1 MFSEL
6 VHNVTSGIPLSPW
19 IVGPVLFVLWVAVLL
34 PMKKWFLS
42 VTRDFLEGGA
52 GWIWADSLIEAMS
65 PALAVAIV
73 AGGLALL
80 DRILPLSPRSDHAF
94 DVILAALLVIALIIF
109 GDRICRR
116 LLAHLALRSSA
127 LEGALG
133 LLQGGVRGI
142 IIGLGVLVFL
152 DSIGISITP
161 IVASLG
167 IGSLAVALALQDT
180 LANLFAGIYMIAEKP
195 IAAGHFIKL
204 ESGEQG
210 YVTKVGWRSTH
221 IRMLTD
227 TVVVVPNSKLASSV
241 ITNFSLPKNEI
252 AISIDV
258 GVHYDSIL
266 EQVET
271 VTLEVAREV
280 LAQVKGALPEFEP
293 RMRYHTFADSS
304 INFTLWLGAENYLAG
319 LFIKHE
325 LVKRLHARY
334 RAEGI
339 SIPFPI
345 RTIELPAN
353 TMTMLHQIISAHNQD
368 NRQNRVANDTK
379 EVAG

>member
-1 MFSEL
+1 MFSSSVSNL
-6 VHNVTSGIPLSPW
+6 IDAIPLSPW
-19 IVGPVLFVLWVAVLL
+19 IVGPMIFVLFVAVLL
-34 PMKKWFLS
+34 LLKKWILK
-42 VTRDFLEGGA
+42 VIRGLLEGRTSL
-52 GWIWADSLIEAMS
+52 IWADSLVEAMS
-65 PALAVAIV
+65 PALTVAIL

-80 DRILPLSPRSDHAF
+80 DRILPLSPRSDRAF
-94 DVILAALLVIALIIF
+94 DVILAALSVIALIIF
-109 GDRICRR
+109 VDRICRR
-116 LLAHLALRSSA
+116 LLAHLALRSPA
-127 LEGALG
+127 LEAALG

-142 IIGLGVLVFL
+142 TIGLGVLVFL

-227 TVVVVPNSKLASSV
+227 AAVVVPNSKLAGSV

-252 AISIDV
+252 AVSVDV
-258 GVHYDSIL
+258 GVHYDSDL
-266 EQVET
+266 ENVEA
-271 VTLEVAREV
+271 VTLAVARDA
-280 LAQVKGALPEFEP
+280 LTQVKGALPEFEP

-304 INFTLWLGAENYLAG
+304 INFTLWLGAENYVAG
-319 LFIKHE
+319 LLLKHE
-325 LVKRLHARY
+325 VVKRLHARY
-334 RAEGI
+334 RTEGI

-345 RTIELPAN
+345 RTLEVPAN
-353 TMTMLHQIISAHNQD
+353 TLSMLRQIFAVHDEANS
-368 NRQNRVANDTK
+368 QNRSAIANEIK
-379 EVAG
+379 E

>member
-1 MFSEL
+1 MFSSSVSNL
-6 VHNVTSGIPLSPW
+6 IDAIPLSPW
-19 IVGPVLFVLWVAVLL
+19 IVGPMIFVLFVAVLL
-34 PMKKWFLS
+34 LLKKWILK
-42 VTRDFLEGGA
+42 VIRGLLEGRTSL
-52 GWIWADSLIEAMS
+52 IWADSLVEAMS
-65 PALAVAIV
+65 PALTVAIL

-80 DRILPLSPRSDHAF
+80 DRILPLSPRSDRAF
-94 DVILAALLVIALIIF
+94 DVILAALSVIALIIF
-109 GDRICRR
+109 VDRICRR
-116 LLAHLALRSSA
+116 LLAHLALRSPA
-127 LEGALG
+127 LEAALG

-142 IIGLGVLVFL
+142 TIGLGVLVFL

-227 TVVVVPNSKLASSV
+227 AAVVVPNSKLAGSV

-252 AISIDV
+252 AVSVDV
-258 GVHYDSIL
+258 GVHYDSDL
-266 EQVET
+266 ENVEA
-271 VTLEVAREV
+271 VTLAVARDA
-280 LAQVKGALPEFEP
+280 LTQVKGALPEFEP

-304 INFTLWLGAENYLAG
+304 INFTLWLGAENYVAG
-319 LFIKHE
+319 LLLKHE
-325 LVKRLHARY
+325 VVKRLHARY
-334 RAEGI
+334 RTEGI

-345 RTIELPAN
+345 RTLEVPAK
-353 TMTMLHQIISAHNQD
+353 TLSMLRQIFAVHDEANS
-368 NRQNRVANDTK
+368 QNRSAIANEIK
-379 EVAG
+379 E